1 MTQQGIEERSENV
14 ERPVPRARPAAV
26 ALPRVNLL
34 PPEIR
39 ESTRLRAVQAGIA
52 GAVLVT
58 TGLVGLVAVATAAE
72 TEAARDEL
80 VAAQSAGAL
89 VQADVAGLAYVR
101 EVFAQVESTEAAVTA
116 ARAAEI
122 PWSYLLNDLSVTIPH
137 DVWIETVS
145 VAPSAVT
152 PGQAPVN
159 YGTITY
165 TGRGRTHDDVATWLE
180 TLAAQRG
187 LTDATFTTSAQD
199 VTGGEPTV
207 TFSSTATV
215 TAEALASGTEG

>member
-1 MTQQGIEERSENV
+1 MTQQVIEERSEDG
-14 ERPVPRARPAAV
+14 ERTAPRARTAPV

-52 GAVLVT
+52 GAVVVT
-58 TGLVGLVAVATAAE
+58 TGLVGLVAVGVAADTA
-72 TEAARDEL
+72 AARDEL
-80 VAAQSAGAL
+80 VAAQSAGAQ
-89 VQADVAGLAYVR
+89 VQADVTGLAYVR
-101 EVFAQVESTEAAVTA
+101 DVYAQVESTEAAVTA
-116 ARAAEI
+116 ARASEI
-122 PWSYLLNDLSVTIPH
+122 PWSYLLNELSLTIPH

-145 VAPSAVT
+145 VSPSAVT

-159 YGTITY
+159 YGTVTY
-165 TGRGRTHDDVATWLE
+165 TGRGRSHDDVATWLE

-187 LTDATFTTSAQD
+187 LTDATLTTSAQD
-199 VTGGEPTV
+199 ETGGVPTV